1 MEFVDFRRNMS
12 DGFITILFQLLKMSF
27 QFFTI
32 VVMARLIEIDDIGS
46 FVIAALIV
54 SFAEVCRD
62 FGLRLNTTQRLHLS
76 ERENS
81 NYFWLSTSL
90 GFLFFT
96 IIFSGTYLIEL
107 FTGANLVLLLARWMC
122 FSIIFSGIM
131 SQINTQMFRSG
142 KFLSMGVTDAISQ
155 LIAGSFGVWMAFAG
169 FGVWSLV
176 VQYLAA
182 TASLLM
188 MRAFYLRWL
197 PMKPVRIENLW
208 RVFRGTKNIGLTN
221 LFNWIGNNIDTLVLS
236 IYFPPQ
242 IVGLYSRGFS
252 LLVTPQLNLLES
264 FGNWFMP
271 SMKGVNKDVRGD
283 LHLSRVQQ
291 TLIGIFLPVNL
302 LVICFSAEIVRFLLG
317 EKWISLSA
325 ILTALSIASLPS
337 IFIHIYRWLFII
349 YEETLLL
356 VRLTAISRV
365 IMVLSLIVA
374 SYFSFDAVLVSII
387 VSNFFSWILMYSFFA
402 RIHQRKSIFLS
413 QLLAV
418 SLFALTYFFWK
429 NVFSLSLSNQPIFII
444 ALVPLV
450 IFLLFWLFAKELIRS
465 SHVKT
470 VISKCM
476 RNMTK

>member
-1 MEFVDFRRNMS
+1 MS

-32 VVMARLIEIDDIGS
+32 VVMARLIEIDEIGS
-46 FVIAALIV
+46 FVIAVLII
-54 SFAEVCRD
+54 SFVEVCRD
-62 FGLRLNTTQRLHLS
+62 FGVRLNTTQRLHLS

-90 GFLFFT
+90 GFLLFI

-131 SQINTQMFRSG
+131 SQINTQMFRSR
-142 KFLSMGVTDAISQ
+142 KFLSLGVTDAISQ
-155 LIAGSFGVWMAFAG
+155 LIAGSFGVWMAFTG

-208 RVFRGTKNIGLTN
+208 RMFRGTKNIGLTN

-242 IVGLYSRGFS
+242 IVGLYS
-252 LLVTPQLNLLES
+252 
-264 FGNWFMP
+264 
-271 SMKGVNKDVRGD
+271 
-283 LHLSRVQQ
+283 
-291 TLIGIFLPVNL
+291 
-302 LVICFSAEIVRFLLG
+302 
-317 EKWISLSA
+317 
-325 ILTALSIASLPS
+325 
-337 IFIHIYRWLFII
+337 
-349 YEETLLL
+349 ETFLL
-356 VRLTAISRV
+356 VRLTVISRV
-365 IMVLSLIVA
+365 IMVLSLILA
-374 SYFSFDAVLVSII
+374 SFFSFDAVLVSII
-387 VSNFFSWILMYSFFA
+387 VSNFFSWILMYSFFP
-402 RIHQRKSIFLS
+402 RRHQRKSIFLS

-418 SLFALTYFFWK
+418 SLFALTYFFWE

-444 ALVPLV
+444 ALVPLM
-450 IFLLFWLFAKELIRS
+450 IFLLFWLFAKELIQS
-465 SHVKT
+465 SHAKSF
-470 VISKCM
+470 ISKCM